1 MNRLRAIAEEGG
13 ADIVGIVDALPTAAS
28 AAAAVIAN
36 RAPGARVLSSFDEL
50 LAHDLDGIVIA
61 TPSGLHAQQATAAL
75 ERGTAVFCQKP
86 LARSAPEAAGVIAA
100 ARTRDTLLSVD
111 FCYRTVAGVPELLE
125 LARTGRLGDIY
136 AADLVFHNAYG
147 PDKPWFYDRQ
157 QSGGGCVMDL
167 GIHLL
172 DLALLALGYPQ
183 VEDVT
188 SRLHAQG
195 KPLRKP
201 VSELEDHAFAEVQF
215 RTGATVRI
223 ACSWRLPAG
232 QDAVIQAAFYG
243 TRGAVILRNLEGSF
257 YNFTVE
263 HCVGTTRRTIAA
275 DDDKWGGRAAN
286 AWVRALSRGGRFD
299 DEARH
304 LYDLSLLIDAIYG
317 RTSTK
322 SQ

>member
-1 MNRLRAIAEEGG
+1 M
-13 ADIVGIVDALPTAAS
+13 
-28 AAAAVIAN
+28 
-36 RAPGARVLSSFDEL
+36 
-50 LAHDLDGIVIA
+50 
-61 TPSGLHAQQATAAL
+61 
-75 ERGTAVFCQKP
+75 
-86 LARSAPEAAGVIAA
+86 
-100 ARTRDTLLSVD
+100 
-111 FCYRTVAGVPELLE
+111 
-125 LARTGRLGDIY
+125 
-136 AADLVFHNAYG
+136 
-147 PDKPWFYDRQ
+147 
-157 QSGGGCVMDL
+157 
-167 GIHLL
+167 
-172 DLALLALGYPQ
+172 
-183 VEDVT
+183 
-188 SRLHAQG
+188 
-195 KPLRKP
+195 
-201 VSELEDHAFAEVQF
+201 SELEDHAFAEVQL

-243 TRGAVILRNLEGSF
+243 TRGAVILRNMEGSF

-317 RTSTK
+317 RTSTN